1 MPRDQRRAP
10 ESQSLQ
16 SVPGPAGI
24 PRAASHLVQDSSLKM
39 SIRTPASLQHL
50 AMQSLLSYQALA
62 TSGLEDLPVLLFPWL
77 FQEAYARGHTEVLK
91 AMVQAWPFSCLPLG
105 DLAKSPDL
113 ETFKAVLDGLD
124 LILANKERPHA
135 VKLQVLDL
143 RKENP
148 DIWTQGYTSMAR
160 IVPSGVLMDRPT
172 RSRHS
177 GMTEEQPFLIAIDL
191 TIKNGA
197 QDDLQA
203 YLLQWAREKKERVQ
217 LCSRKL
223 QILQSSLSKVYK
235 TLLVVSLDSIQ
246 ELVLNEVSC
255 SVKMI
260 FKLAPYLRQM
270 KNLHILK
277 CTKIRSYHQYTQ
289 FEEWIY
295 LHFFWAQLRHLQ
307 HLQELHVHDGFF
319 SDGNL
324 PTILRR
330 LTPLKTLSL
339 NELRMQ
345 DADLCFLAQCPCTRK
360 LKHLHLR
367 NLVLNTFR
375 PDRLRTLLQPVTS
388 TLESLALEFCDFTDD
403 RLSAI
408 LPALIQCFH
417 LSFFSFY
424 GNKISMAALQNLLR
438 HMSRLRHLRLGI
450 YPAPLESYHLS
461 RDLKQVLYSP
471 RRFAQVQADLAQ
483 ALTHMETTH
492 KVQICVNK
500 DSNWSKKYFSD
511 SDCEFYILCPDGSW
525 VKTRKGCAG
534 LSALA
539 E

>member
-24 PRAASHLVQDSSLKM
+24 PRAAPHLLQDSSLKM
-39 SIRTPASLQHL
+39 SIRTPPSLQHL

-62 TSGLEDLPVLLFPWL
+62 TSALEDLPVLLFPSL
-77 FQEAYARGHTEVLK
+77 FQEAYARGHTDVLK

-124 LILANKERPHA
+124 LILANKERPHG

-143 RKENP
+143 RKEHP
-148 DIWTQGYTSMAR
+148 DIWTQGYPSMAR
-160 IVPSGVLMDRPT
+160 IFSSGVLIDRPT
-172 RSRHS
+172 GSRRS

-203 YLLQWAREKKERVQ
+203 YLLQWARKKKKRVQ

-223 QILQSSLSKVYK
+223 RILQSSLSKVYE

-270 KNLHILK
+270 ENLHILK
-277 CTKIRSYHQYTQ
+277 FRSYHQYTS
-289 FEEWIY
+289 FEKWIH

-307 HLQELHVHDGFF
+307 HLQELHVHDVFF

-339 NELRMQ
+339 NEVRMQ
-345 DADLCFLAQCPCTRK
+345 DADLGFLAQCPCTRQ
-360 LKHLHLR
+360 LKHLRLR

-375 PDRLRTLLQPVTS
+375 PERLRALLHPVTS

-461 RDLKQVLYSP
+461 QDLKQGFYSP

-500 DSNWSKKYFSD
+500 DSNWCKKYFSD
-511 SDCEFYILCPDGSW
+511 SDCEFYILWPDGSW
-525 VKTRKGCAG
+525 VKTRKGSAR

-539 E
+539 V

>member
-1 MPRDQRRAP
+1 
-10 ESQSLQ
+10 
-16 SVPGPAGI
+16 
-24 PRAASHLVQDSSLKM
+24 M
-39 SIRTPASLQHL
+39 SIRTPPSLQHL

-62 TSGLEDLPVLLFPWL
+62 TSALQDLPVLLFPSL
-77 FQEAYARGHTEVLK
+77 FQEAYARGHTDVLK

-105 DLAKSPDL
+105 NLAKSPDL
-113 ETFKAVLDGLD
+113 QTFKAVLDGLD
-124 LILANKERPHA
+124 LILANKERPHG

-143 RKENP
+143 QNEHP
-148 DIWTQGYTSMAR
+148 DIWTQGYPSMAR
-160 IVPSGVLMDRPT
+160 IFPSGVPIDRPSG
-172 RSRHS
+172 SRHS

-223 QILQSSLSKVYK
+223 QILQSSLSKVYE

-255 SVKMI
+255 SVNMI

-277 CTKIRSYHQYTQ
+277 CTKVRSYHQYTQ

-307 HLQELHVHDGFF
+307 HLQELHVHDVFF

-339 NELRMQ
+339 NEVRMQ
-345 DADLCFLAQCPCTRK
+345 DANLCFLAQCPCTRQ
-360 LKHLHLR
+360 LKHLRLR

-375 PDRLRTLLQPVTS
+375 PDRLRALLQPVTN

-438 HMSRLRHLRLGI
+438 HMSRLCHLRLGI

-500 DSNWSKKYFSD
+500 DSNWCKKYFSD
-511 SDCEFYILCPDGSW
+511 SACEFYILCPDGSW

-539 E
+539 V

>member
-24 PRAASHLVQDSSLKM
+24 PRPASHLVQDSSLKM

-124 LILANKERPHA
+124 LILANKERPHG

-143 RKENP
+143 RNEHP

-160 IVPSGVLMDRPT
+160 SFPSGVLIDKPT
-172 RSRHS
+172 GSCHS
-177 GMTEEQPFLIAIDL
+177 WMTEQQPLMIAIDL
-191 TIKNGA
+191 TIQNGA

-277 CTKIRSYHQYTQ
+277 FRSYHQYTS
-289 FEEWIY
+289 FEKWIY

-307 HLQELHVHDGFF
+307 HLQELHVHGSFF

-339 NELRMQ
+339 NEVRMQ
-345 DADLCFLAQCPCTRK
+345 DADLSFIFDAEKRFQERLLTTQEEQKGQDALLCDHPEPSDVLTDRSTSSPCSGMTDEQ
-360 LKHLHLR
+360 
-367 NLVLNTFR
+367 
-375 PDRLRTLLQPVTS
+375 PLLIAIDLTIRI
-388 TLESLALEFCDFTDD
+388 DD
-403 RLSAI
+403 
-408 LPALIQCFH
+408 
-417 LSFFSFY
+417 
-424 GNKISMAALQNLLR
+424 QN
-438 HMSRLRHLRLGI
+438 
-450 YPAPLESYHLS
+450 
-461 RDLKQVLYSP
+461 
-471 RRFAQVQADLAQ
+471 
-483 ALTHMETTH
+483 
-492 KVQICVNK
+492 
-500 DSNWSKKYFSD
+500 
-511 SDCEFYILCPDGSW
+511 
-525 VKTRKGCAG
+525 
-534 LSALA
+534 
-539 E
+539 